1 VAQEFQ
7 KIQFQV
13 TDARKQQEKRRQ
25 GICHNT
31 NYRRYDMAD
40 VNQQIDEMVTKARK
54 AADIMKGF
62 TQEQV
67 DKICAAMDA
76 ASVDNEQKLA
86 DMAVAETGIGRA
98 DHKAIKNHLGA
109 HIVYEW
115 QKDKKSVGI
124 IEEKDGVAYVAEPF
138 GVLAAA
144 TPTTNPTSTVMF
156 KALIALKGRNVLI
169 FACHPRAQKC
179 SVEAAKIMLDA
190 AVSAGAPAG
199 CIQWIDQPSIEA
211 TNLLMK
217 HPGVNLVLATG
228 GGAMVKSAYSSGHP
242 AIGVGPGNTP
252 VFISKSARLSVAVNN
267 VIASKTFDNGTI
279 CSSDQSMIFDDGE
292 VCDKAVKLMVE
303 RGAYLVNEEEKKKLE
318 AVMFDKERGVP
329 AVAIV
334 GKSPQAIAKIAGFE
348 ISEDVQLLLVPL
360 TTIGP
365 EDWFSHEKLSPV
377 LGYISYNSTDE
388 AIAAAKSQLRWG
400 GAGHTAV
407 VHAQDKNVLNKFAI
421 EIPANRLLLNQPAV
435 HGSVGL
441 IYNQLPPSLTLG
453 CGTDGGNYLANNINY
468 KDLLNIKQVA
478 ERIVDYERDE

>member
-1 VAQEFQ
+1 
-7 KIQFQV
+7 
-13 TDARKQQEKRRQ
+13 
-25 GICHNT
+25 
-31 NYRRYDMAD
+31 MAD
-40 VNQQIDEMVTKARK
+40 VVQKIDELVAKARK
-54 AADIMKGF
+54 AADVMKEM

-76 ASVDNEQKLA
+76 ASVANEVMLGE
-86 DMAVAETGIGRA
+86 MAVAETGIGRA

-109 HIVYEW
+109 HVVYEYF
-115 QKDKKSVGI
+115 KDKKSVGVI
-124 IEEKDGVAYVAEPF
+124 KEEAGVTYVAEPF

-156 KALIALKGRNVLI
+156 KSLIALKSRNVII

-179 SVEAAKIMLDA
+179 SVEAARIMRDA
-190 AVSAGAPAG
+190 AVSAGAPAD
-199 CIQWIDQPSIEA
+199 CIQWIDEPSIEA
-211 TNLLMK
+211 TNLLFK
-217 HPGVNLVLATG
+217 HPGVNLILATG
-228 GGAMVKSAYSSGHP
+228 GNAMVKSAYSSGHP
-242 AIGVGPGNTP
+242 AIGVGAGNTP
-252 VFISKSARLSVAVNN
+252 VFISKSAKLSVAVNN

-279 CSSDQSMIFDDGE
+279 CSSDQSMIFDDKE
-292 VCDKAVKLMVE
+292 ICDKAVKMMIE

-334 GKSPQAIAKIAGFE
+334 GKSPQAIAKLAGFE
-348 ISEDVQLLLVPL
+348 VSDDVKLLLVPL

-377 LGYISYNSTDE
+377 LGYICFNSTDE

-407 VHAQDKNVLNKFAI
+407 VHAQDDAVINKFAM

-441 IYNQLPPSLTLG
+441 IYNELPPSLTLG
-453 CGTDGGNYLANNINY
+453 CGTDGGNYLGNNINY
-468 KDLLNIKQVA
+468 SDLLSIKTIA
-478 ERIVDYERDE
+478 KRIVDYERDE

>member
-1 VAQEFQ
+1 
-7 KIQFQV
+7 
-13 TDARKQQEKRRQ
+13 
-25 GICHNT
+25 
-31 NYRRYDMAD
+31 MAD
-40 VNQQIDEMVTKARK
+40 VVQQIDQLVSNARK
-54 AADIMKGF
+54 ASDVLKHF

-76 ASVDNEQKLA
+76 ASVANEVKLA
-86 DMAVAETGIGRA
+86 EMAVAETGIGRA

-109 HIVYEW
+109 HIVYEYF
-115 QKDKKSVGI
+115 KDKKSVGVI
-124 IEEKDGVAYVAEPF
+124 KEEAGVSYVAEPF

-156 KALIALKGRNVLI
+156 KSLIAMKSRNVII

-179 SVEAAKIMLDA
+179 SVEAAKIMLEA
-190 AVSAGAPAG
+190 AVAAGAPEN
-199 CIQWIDQPSIEA
+199 CIQWIAEPSIEA
-211 TNLLMK
+211 TGLLMK
-217 HPGVNLVLATG
+217 HPGVNLILATG
-228 GGAMVKSAYSSGHP
+228 GNAMVKAAYSSGHP
-242 AIGVGPGNTP
+242 AIGVGAGNTP
-252 VFISKSARLSVAVNN
+252 VFVSKSAKLSVAVNN

-279 CSSDQSMIFDDGE
+279 CSSDQSMIFDDKAT
-292 VCDKAVKLMVE
+292 CDAAVKMMVE

-329 AVAIV
+329 AMAIV
-334 GKSPQAIAKIAGFE
+334 GKSPQVIAKLAGFE
-348 ISEDVQLLLVPL
+348 IPADAKLLLVPL

-388 AIAAAKSQLRWG
+388 AINAAKSQLLWG

-407 VHAQDKNVLNKFAI
+407 VHAQDDAVLDKFAM

-441 IYNQLPPSLTLG
+441 IYNVLPPSLTLG
-453 CGTDGGNYLANNINY
+453 CGTDGGNYLGNNINFS
-468 KDLLNIKQVA
+468 DLLSIKTVA
-478 ERIVDYERDE
+478 KRIVDYERDE